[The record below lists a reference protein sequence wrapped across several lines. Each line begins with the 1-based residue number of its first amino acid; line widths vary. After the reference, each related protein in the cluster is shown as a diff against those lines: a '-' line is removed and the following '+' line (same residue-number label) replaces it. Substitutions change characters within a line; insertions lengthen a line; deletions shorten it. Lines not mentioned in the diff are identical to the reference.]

1 MRTKNGL
8 AGNVMTGFK
17 LVLWGVKNK
26 KTGVVLIGHDSKPIT
41 SRTKK
46 EALRVLRPGEKVI
59 RIVMEE
65 R

>member
-1 MRTKNGL
+1 
-8 AGNVMTGFK
+8 MTGFK